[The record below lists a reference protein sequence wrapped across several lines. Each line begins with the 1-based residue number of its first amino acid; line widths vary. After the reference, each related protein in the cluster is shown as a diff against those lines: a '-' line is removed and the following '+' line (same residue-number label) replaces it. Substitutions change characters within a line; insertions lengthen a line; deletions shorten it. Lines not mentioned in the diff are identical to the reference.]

1 MQKNRV
7 AAAVLALTALAGT
20 AAVLS
25 ATGAHAATTR
35 HSRITTMSLTAHQT
49 SFAMVDV
56 GAKGQSAGDSMLFAE
71 ALKDAKGRLVG
82 SDQVA
87 CVQSFGGH
95 MLCNG
100 VLVLNHRGTLA
111 VSGLGSQSGPFRL
124 AVTGGTS
131 GYSGARGQLTIAG
144 KPNGDSVLTVSLAG

>member
-20 AAVLS
+20 AAALS
-25 ATGAHAATTR
+25 ATGAHAATAPNA
-35 HSRITTMSLTAHQT
+35 SATTFVLTAHQT

-71 ALKDAKGRLVG
+71 TLKDAKGRLVG
-82 SDQVA
+82 SDQVQ

-100 VLVLNHRGTLA
+100 VLVLNHRGTLTM
-111 VSGLGSQSGPFRL
+111 SGLGSQSGPFRL

-144 KPNGDSVLTVSLAG
+144 KPNGDSTLTVSLAG

>member
-7 AAAVLALTALAGT
+7 AAAALALTALAGT
-20 AAVLS
+20 AAALS
-25 ATGAHAATTR
+25 ATGAHAATVR
-35 HSRITTMSLTAHQT
+35 NSSTTTFSLTAHET
-49 SFAMVDV
+49 SIAMVDV

-71 ALKDAKGRLVG
+71 TLKDAKGRLVG
-82 SDQVA
+82 NDQVL

-100 VLVLNHRGTLA
+100 VLVLPHRGTLS
-111 VSGLGSQSGPFRL
+111 VSGLGSQSGPFML

-131 GYSGARGQLTIAG
+131 GYRGARGQLTIAG
-144 KPNGDSVLTVSLAG
+144 KPNGDSTLTVRLVG

>member
-20 AAVLS
+20 AAALS
-25 ATGAHAATTR
+25 TTGAHAATAP
-35 HSRITTMSLTAHQT
+35 HSSATTFVLTAHQT
-49 SFAMVDV
+49 GIAMVDV
-56 GAKGQSAGDSMLFAE
+56 GAKGQSAGDSMLFTE
-71 ALKDAKGRLVG
+71 TLKDAKGRLVG

-100 VLVLNHRGTLA
+100 VLVLSHRGTLT

-131 GYSGARGQLTIAG
+131 GYSGVRGQLTIAG
-144 KPNGDSVLTVSLAG
+144 KPNGDSALTVSLVG

>member
-25 ATGAHAATTR
+25 TTGAHAATAPT
-35 HSRITTMSLTAHQT
+35 SSITTVRLTAHVT
-49 SFAMVDV
+49 RIAMVDV
-56 GAKGQSAGDSMLFAE
+56 GAKGPSAGDSMLFTE
-71 ALKDAKGRLVG
+71 TLRDAKGRLAG

-100 VLVLNHRGTLA
+100 VLVLNHRGTLS
-111 VSGLGSQSGPFRL
+111 VSGLGSQSGPFKL
-124 AVTGGTS
+124 AVTGGTG
-131 GYSGARGQLTIAG
+131 GYRGARGQLSIAG
-144 KPNGDSVLTVSLAG
+144 KPNGDSALTVSLVG